1 MPKVRPT
8 YLLVLAVLIDFF
20 IKLLTNRKL
29 YLIINTSPRS
39 ELNENNGISPA
50 SNLYVAGYFF
60 SGYFYRSTKS
70 SYIVNIVLINI
81 ITFYNDSTINP

>member
-1 MPKVRPT
+1 MINLSISIGSTNRF
-8 YLLVLAVLIDFF
+8 FF
-20 IKLLTNRKL
+20 IKLLTTRKL

-60 SGYFYRSTKS
+60 
-70 SYIVNIVLINI
+70 LAA
-81 ITFYNDSTINP
+81 TFRVDKE

>member
-60 SGYFYRSTKS
+60 
-70 SYIVNIVLINI
+70 LAA
-81 ITFYNDSTINP
+81 TFRVDKE